1 MLNGTDPKAID
12 LPTLVQIREATDF
25 LSVADSSYKV
35 VRVKNRLAVK
45 FGNGISPA
53 EAEIMKLLAANSKV
67 PVPKVYAT
75 FKEPEIKITFIIM
88 EYISGDNLQTLLR
101 PSRPARRPTF
111 VS

>member
-12 LPTLVQIREATDF
+12 LSTLVEIREATDF
-25 LSVADSSYKV
+25 LIVADSSYKV
-35 VRVKNRLAVK
+35 VRVKDRFTVK

-53 EAEIMKLLAANSKV
+53 EAEIMKFLAANSKV

-75 FKEPEIKITFIIM
+75 FKEPEIRITFIIM
-88 EYISGDNLQTLLR
+88 EYFPGDNLKTLLR
-101 PSRPARRPTF
+101 PSRLARKPTF